1 MGRCVP
7 WVSQVL
13 DAPSLQ
19 DDFYLNLVDWS
30 PTNILAVGL
39 GACVYLWSAVT
50 SKVTKMCDLAPD
62 DSICSVAWTQRG
74 TYLAVGTDLGEVSC
88 DPSPSIP
95 PPQHPLSPRIL
106 HCSHLVWARSCVFEN
121 VKINVHLLVNE
132 SESYRLSNAPCP
144 RLSSNLKTWRRREAT
159 SRFPESARA

>member
-1 MGRCVP
+1 
-7 WVSQVL
+7 L

-74 TYLAVGTDLGEVSC
+74 TYLAVGTDLGEVC
-88 DPSPSIP
+88 CGICPSRFS
-95 PPQHPLSPRIL
+95 PQYPLSAQ
-106 HCSHLVWARSCVFEN
+106 HCSHITLGCGFE
-121 VKINVHLLVNE
+121 
-132 SESYRLSNAPCP
+132 P
-144 RLSSNLKTWRRREAT
+144 
-159 SRFPESARA
+159 